1 MSVISFEIVYRG
13 IYQKTLANKISRTLV
28 LAAVKEG
35 KQGISFGRYS
45 DSPER
50 NGIPAKLFGYIAD
63 NSEELQ
69 AVAAKYEPKQV
80 DVSICV
86 DDTMCKGVES
96 WAWYGLQPIT
106 AVTKPGGTLIVTSNY
121 KTQDLVR
128 HIHRR
133 DTPYKLAIVPG
144 GASMAG
150 LWVYKNDGTDAR
162 VLGAALKAEPSICSM
177 ASLEQAIRENIGGD
191 AHIEAARAS
200 FEDTR
205 SDEVKPGQGNTE
217 VPFTFQLLKWTEMR
231 EGVVIDGVG
240 GHNNYRDLEGGY
252 EPGRNEVF
260 KKWST
265 RTMRPVV
272 AFDKCTKC
280 TLCWIACPDTVFD
293 VTPDGY
299 FDANMEACCGCG
311 VCEAICPVNDC
322 ITMVNEVVFEDRGSQ
337 YLMWKKDA
345 QAYQGY
351 LTDKRKKGKVEKR
364 FPITG
369 LAAAFSGAGLDGGHN
384 LNSAKAKSVKDF
396 K

>member
-121 KTQDLVR
+121 KTDDLVK

-133 DTPYKLAIVPG
+133 GTPYKLAIVPG

-162 VLGAALKAEPSICSM
+162 VLGAALKAEPSIW
-177 ASLEQAIRENIGGD
+177 R
-191 AHIEAARAS
+191 
-200 FEDTR
+200 R
-205 SDEVKPGQGNTE
+205 SD
-217 VPFTFQLLKWTEMR
+217 
-231 EGVVIDGVG
+231 D
-240 GHNNYRDLEGGY
+240 
-252 EPGRNEVF
+252 
-260 KKWST
+260 
-265 RTMRPVV
+265 
-272 AFDKCTKC
+272 
-280 TLCWIACPDTVFD
+280 
-293 VTPDGY
+293 
-299 FDANMEACCGCG
+299 
-311 VCEAICPVNDC
+311 
-322 ITMVNEVVFEDRGSQ
+322 
-337 YLMWKKDA
+337 
-345 QAYQGY
+345 
-351 LTDKRKKGKVEKR
+351 
-364 FPITG
+364 
-369 LAAAFSGAGLDGGHN
+369 
-384 LNSAKAKSVKDF
+384 
-396 K
+396 

>member
-1 MSVISFEIVYRG
+1 VSVISFEIIYRG

-63 NSEELQ
+63 NHEELQ

-80 DVSICV
+80 DISICV
-86 DDTMCKGVES
+86 DDTLCKGVES
-96 WAWYGLQPIT
+96 WAWYGLQPIN
-106 AVTKPGGTLIVTSNY
+106 AVTKPGGTLIVTSNH

-133 DTPYKLAIVPG
+133 NTPYKLAIVPG

-162 VLGAALKAEPSICSM
+162 CLGAALKAEPGICSM
-177 ASLEQAIRENIGGD
+177 ASLEQAIRENVGGD
-191 AHIEAARAS
+191 AHVETARAS

-205 SDEVKPGQGNTE
+205 PEEVKPGEGNAE
-217 VPFTFQLLKWTEMR
+217 VPFSYQLLKWNEMR

-240 GHNNYRDLEGGY
+240 GHNDYREMGGGY
-252 EPGRNEVF
+252 QPGRNEYF

-311 VCEAICPVNDC
+311 VCEAICPVNEC
-322 ITMVNEVVFEDRGSQ
+322 ITMVNEVVFEDRNSQ

-345 QAYQGY
+345 SAYQAY
-351 LTDKRKKGKVEKR
+351 LAEKREKGKVEKR

-369 LAAAFSGAGLDGGHN
+369 LAEAFSGIGLDSGHN
-384 LNSAKAKSVKDF
+384 QRTAKAKSVKDF

>member
-1 MSVISFEIVYRG
+1 MSVISFEIIYRG

-86 DDTMCKGVES
+86 DDTLCKGVES
-96 WAWYGLQPIT
+96 WAWYGLQPIN

-121 KTQDLVR
+121 KTNDLVK

-133 DTPYKLAIVPG
+133 DTPYKLAVIPG

-162 VLGAALKAEPSICSM
+162 CLGAALKAEPNICSM

-191 AHIEAARAS
+191 AHVEAARAS

-205 SDEVKPGQGNTE
+205 PDEIKPGQGNTE

-240 GHNNYRDLEGGY
+240 GHNNYRDMDGGY
-252 EPGRNEVF
+252 EPGRNEYF

-322 ITMVNEVVFEDRGSQ
+322 ITMVNEVVFEDRDSQ

-345 QAYQGY
+345 KSYQGY
-351 LTDKRKKGKVEKR
+351 LTDKRKNGKVENR
-364 FPITG
+364 HPITG
-369 LAAAFSGAGLDGGHN
+369 LGQAFSGIGLESGHN
-384 LNSAKAKSVKDF
+384 LKTAKAKSVKDF